1 MTIFACLSCVILV
14 TKVLWTRRQYNVI
27 LYILNFKL
35 CKSSGLTFLTIL
47 EKSGPLILFFKKV
60 GKCHNFA
67 ENFMNC
73 KILKRA
79 SSIQHCKK
87 KNEVLHYVFFQSMW
101 LNPQKLL
108 IWSYLLKKPLM
119 ENFIFCAVEFVEFV
133 YFFFNKTFAYFS

>member
-87 KNEVLHYVFFQSMW
+87 KKWSFTLRIFSVNVTKSAETANLIIFTEET
-101 LNPQKLL
+101 LNGKLYFL
-108 IWSYLLKKPLM
+108 CSGVCWICLFLL
-119 ENFIFCAVEFVEFV
+119 
-133 YFFFNKTFAYFS
+133 